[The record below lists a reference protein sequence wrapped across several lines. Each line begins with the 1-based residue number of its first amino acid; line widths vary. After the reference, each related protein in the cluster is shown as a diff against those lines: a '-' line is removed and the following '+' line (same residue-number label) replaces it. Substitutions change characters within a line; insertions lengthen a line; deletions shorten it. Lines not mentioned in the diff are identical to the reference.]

1 MEPPTQRPS
10 RRTDG
15 TMIVGVM
22 GRLKPGVT
30 IAQALVEM
38 RVLDQYRREDM
49 AKTRQSAASVRGISI
64 ELEPAAAGFSAL
76 RDRFATSLLVLMAV
90 VALLLLMACTNV
102 ASLLLARGA
111 ARQQEMALRVSLGAG
126 RVRLVRQVLT
136 EALLLAAM
144 GSIVGIALASVG
156 AEWT

>member
-1 MEPPTQRPS
+1 
-10 RRTDG
+10 
-15 TMIVGVM
+15 MIVGVM

-102 ASLLLARGA
+102 ASCCWRGARRGSRRWPCGCRLARDA
-111 ARQQEMALRVSLGAG
+111 C
-126 RVRLVRQVLT
+126 
-136 EALLLAAM
+136 
-144 GSIVGIALASVG
+144 GSCGKC
-156 AEWT
+156 